1 MGAAG
6 IRLRLRRYSLSVAR
20 RRWGSAG
27 EEPGQGVRLTT
38 FAYWVLLVFA
48 GYFAVL
54 IGISVF
60 RARHMDDMSDYVLG
74 GRRMGTF
81 TSALSAASSS
91 SSGWTMLVFPA
102 LAFSA
107 GLIHLWTAA
116 SIAFGAW
123 LVWTVM
129 GKRLRRYTIAADD
142 SLTLPEFF
150 EKRFLDR
157 TGTLRTLSAV
167 ITVFFIVFYVSSGL
181 IAGAKLLEEV
191 FDIIHEEYHWLGVLI
206 TLIAIT
212 TYTFIGGFLAVS
224 RTDVFQSLVMLGGF
238 MMLPLAL
245 IVMTDDPFQGLG
257 TTGEGFWNPFTDQS
271 GDAVGI
277 VFVLSTAGWGLGA
290 LGSQRVL
297 ARLMAVDR
305 EENIPRSRNIGVS
318 WVALIFGF
326 GLLLGLVAVPT
337 LAERGL
343 LAEVTAD
350 PERVYLITSR
360 SFFHPLVA
368 GLLLT
373 AVIAAVM
380 STADSQLLL
389 ASAIATGDVPLMK
402 RLTNALQTH
411 ARVWLGRLM
420 LLVVGAIAAVLS
432 IYHPDSVFNLVSLAW
447 GGMGAAF
454 GPATILALY
463 WRRFNFW
470 GALTSILVGT
480 VVATFWWLLPLGA
493 DATAP
498 LQVLS
503 GVWDVMKAD
512 AAGLWSIQPATPGF
526 LIATPAAVLVT
537 LLTPPPDREMVD
549 LFDWV
554 TGPAAARLEE
564 IR

>member
-1 MGAAG
+1 M
-6 IRLRLRRYSLSVAR
+6 
-20 RRWGSAG
+20 
-27 EEPGQGVRLTT
+27 TT
-38 FAYWVLLVFA
+38 FAYWVLFVFIA
-48 GYFAVL
+48 YFAVL
-54 IGISVF
+54 IGISVI
-60 RARHMDDMSDYVLG
+60 RVRRMDNMSDYVLG
-74 GRRMGTF
+74 GRRMGTL

-102 LAFSA
+102 LAFAA

-129 GKRLRRYTIAADD
+129 GKRLRRYTIATDD

-157 TGTLRTLSAV
+157 TGTLRTLGAV

-191 FDIIHEEYHWLGVLI
+191 FDISHEEFHWLGVLI
-206 TLIAIT
+206 TLAAIT

-224 RTDVFQSLVMLGGF
+224 RTDVFQSLMMLGGF
-238 MMLPLAL
+238 VLLPLML
-245 IVMTDDPFQGLG
+245 IVITDNPFQGVG
-257 TTGEGFWNPFTDQS
+257 TTGEGFWNPFTDES
-271 GDAVGI
+271 GDVVGL
-277 VFVLSTAGWGLGA
+277 VFLLSTAGWGLGA
-290 LGSQRVL
+290 LGPQRVL
-297 ARLMAVDR
+297 ARLMAVER
-305 EENIPRSRNIGVS
+305 EESIPRSRNIGVS

-326 GLLLGLVAVPT
+326 GLLLGLVSVPA

-343 LAEVTAD
+343 LEEVTAD
-350 PERVYLITSR
+350 PERVYLITSTA
-360 SFFHPLVA
+360 FFHPLVA

-389 ASAIATGDVPLMK
+389 ASAIATGDVPVMK

-420 LLVVGAIAAVLS
+420 LLVVGAISAILS

-470 GALTSILVGT
+470 GALTSISVGT
-480 VVATFWWLLPLGA
+480 MVATFWWLLPLGA
-493 DATAP
+493 EASAP
-498 LQVLS
+498 LEALS
-503 GVWDVMKAD
+503 GLWDLMKAQPS
-512 AAGLWSIQPATPGF
+512 GVWSIQPATPGF

-537 LLTPPPDREMVD
+537 LLTPPPNREMTD
-549 LFDWV
+549 LFDRV
-554 TGPAAARLEE
+554 NGPVAAGAEQVR
-564 IR
+564 

>member
-1 MGAAG
+1 M
-6 IRLRLRRYSLSVAR
+6 
-20 RRWGSAG
+20 
-27 EEPGQGVRLTT
+27 TT
-38 FAYWVLLVFA
+38 FACWVLLVFVA
-48 GYFAVL
+48 YFAVL

-74 GRRMGTF
+74 GRRMGTV

-91 SSGWTMLVFPA
+91 SSGWTMLGFPA

-129 GKRLRRYTIAADD
+129 GKRLRRYTIATDD

-157 TGTLRTLSAV
+157 TGTLRTQRAV

-191 FDIIHEEYHWLGVLI
+191 FDITHEEYHWLGVII

-224 RTDVFQSLVMLGGF
+224 RTDVFQSLMMLGGF
-238 MMLPLAL
+238 VLLPLML
-245 IVMTDDPFQGLG
+245 IVMTDDPFRGLG

-326 GLLLGLVAVPT
+326 ALLLGLVAVPA

-343 LAEVTAD
+343 LEEVTAD
-350 PERVYLITSR
+350 PERVYLIAAT
-360 SFFHPLVA
+360 SFFHP
-368 GLLLT
+368 
-373 AVIAAVM
+373 
-380 STADSQLLL
+380 
-389 ASAIATGDVPLMK
+389 
-402 RLTNALQTH
+402 
-411 ARVWLGRLM
+411 W
-420 LLVVGAIAAVLS
+420 
-432 IYHPDSVFNLVSLAW
+432 W
-447 GGMGAAF
+447 
-454 GPATILALY
+454 PACC
-463 WRRFNFW
+463 
-470 GALTSILVGT
+470 
-480 VVATFWWLLPLGA
+480 
-493 DATAP
+493 
-498 LQVLS
+498 
-503 GVWDVMKAD
+503 
-512 AAGLWSIQPATPGF
+512 
-526 LIATPAAVLVT
+526 
-537 LLTPPPDREMVD
+537 
-549 LFDWV
+549 
-554 TGPAAARLEE
+554 
-564 IR
+564 

>member
-1 MGAAG
+1 M
-6 IRLRLRRYSLSVAR
+6 
-20 RRWGSAG
+20 
-27 EEPGQGVRLTT
+27 TT
-38 FAYWVLLVFA
+38 FAYWVLLVFVA
-48 GYFAVL
+48 YFAVL

-60 RARHMDDMSDYVLG
+60 RARRMDDMSDYVLG
-74 GRRMGTF
+74 GRRMGTL

-129 GKRLRRYTIAADD
+129 GKRLRRYTIATDD

-150 EKRFLDR
+150 EKRFQDR
-157 TGTLRTLSAV
+157 TGTLRTLGAV
-167 ITVFFIVFYVSSGL
+167 ITVFYVSSGL

-191 FDIIHEEYHWLGVLI
+191 FDMGHEEYHWVGVLI

-212 TYTFIGGFLAVS
+212 TYTFIGGFRAVS

-238 MMLPLAL
+238 VLLPFML

-257 TTGEGFWNPFTDQS
+257 STGEGFWNPFTDES
-271 GDAVGI
+271 GDAVGL
-277 VFVLSTAGWGLGA
+277 VFFLSTAGWGLGA

-305 EENIPRSRNIGVS
+305 EEHIPRSRNIGVS

-326 GLLLGLVAVPT
+326 GPLLGLVAVPA

-350 PERVYLITSR
+350 PERVYLITST

-411 ARVWLGRLM
+411 YRVWLGRLM
-420 LLVVGAIAAVLS
+420 LLVVGAISARSCPS
-432 IYHPDSVFNLVSLAW
+432 ITRTRSSIWYRSPGEGWARPSARQPSLPCT
-447 GGMGAAF
+447 GGASTSGARSRQSS
-454 GPATILALY
+454 PARWWPPSGGSCPWAPTPV
-463 WRRFNFW
+463 RRSRPSP
-470 GALTSILVGT
+470 ACGT
-480 VVATFWWLLPLGA
+480 
-493 DATAP
+493 
-498 LQVLS
+498 
-503 GVWDVMKAD
+503 
-512 AAGLWSIQPATPGF
+512 
-526 LIATPAAVLVT
+526 
-537 LLTPPPDREMVD
+537 R
-549 LFDWV
+549 
-554 TGPAAARLEE
+554 
-564 IR
+564 

>member
-1 MGAAG
+1 M
-6 IRLRLRRYSLSVAR
+6 
-20 RRWGSAG
+20 
-27 EEPGQGVRLTT
+27 TT
-38 FAYWVLLVFA
+38 FAYWVLLVFIA
-48 GYFAVL
+48 YFAVL
-54 IGISVF
+54 IGISVI
-60 RARHMDDMSDYVLG
+60 RVRRMDNMSDYVLG
-74 GRRMGTF
+74 GRRMGVV

-102 LAFSA
+102 LAFAA

-123 LVWTVM
+123 LVWTVL
-129 GKRLRRYTIAADD
+129 GKRLRRYTIATDD

-157 TGTLRTLSAV
+157 TGTLRALGAV

-191 FDIIHEEYHWLGVLI
+191 FDMGHEEYHWLGVLI
-206 TLIAIT
+206 TLAAIT

-224 RTDVFQSLVMLGGF
+224 RTDVFQSLMMLGGF
-238 MMLPLAL
+238 VLLPLML
-245 IVMTDDPFQGLG
+245 IVITDDPFQGLG
-257 TTGEGFWNPFTDQS
+257 TTGEGFWNPFTDES
-271 GDAVGI
+271 GDVVGL
-277 VFVLSTAGWGLGA
+277 VFLLSTAGWGLGA

-297 ARLMAVDR
+297 ARLMAVER
-305 EENIPRSRNIGVS
+305 EESIPRSRNIGVS

-326 GLLLGLVAVPT
+326 GLLLGLVSVPA

-343 LAEVTAD
+343 LDEVTAD
-350 PERVYLITSR
+350 PERVYLITSTA
-360 SFFHPLVA
+360 FFHPLVA

-420 LLVVGAIAAVLS
+420 LLVVGAISALLS

-470 GALTSILVGT
+470 GALTSISVGT

-493 DATAP
+493 EASAP
-498 LQVLS
+498 LQALS
-503 GVWDVMKAD
+503 GLWELMKAQPS
-512 AAGLWSIQPATPGF
+512 GVWSIQPATPGF

-537 LLTPPPDREMVD
+537 LLTPPPNREMTD
-549 LFDWV
+549 LFDRV
-554 TGPAAARLEE
+554 NGPAAASVEQTG
-564 IR
+564 

>member
-1 MGAAG
+1 M
-6 IRLRLRRYSLSVAR
+6 
-20 RRWGSAG
+20 
-27 EEPGQGVRLTT
+27 TT

-129 GKRLRRYTIAADD
+129 GKRLRRYTIATDD

-157 TGTLRTLSAV
+157 TGTLRTLSAL
-167 ITVFFIVFYVSSGL
+167 ITIFFIVFYVSSGL

-191 FDIIHEEYHWLGVLI
+191 FEITHEEYHWVGVLI

-224 RTDVFQSLVMLGGF
+224 RTDVFQSLMMLGDF
-238 MMLPLAL
+238 VLLPLML
-245 IVMTDDPFQGLG
+245 IVMTDAPFQGLG

-271 GDAVGI
+271 GDVVGI

-326 GLLLGLVAVPT
+326 GLLLGLVAVPA

-402 RLTNALQTH
+402 RLTQRA
-411 ARVWLGRLM
+411 
-420 LLVVGAIAAVLS
+420 
-432 IYHPDSVFNLVSLAW
+432 
-447 GGMGAAF
+447 
-454 GPATILALY
+454 
-463 WRRFNFW
+463 
-470 GALTSILVGT
+470 
-480 VVATFWWLLPLGA
+480 A
-493 DATAP
+493 DARPRLAGT
-498 LQVLS
+498 
-503 GVWDVMKAD
+503 AD
-512 AAGLWSIQPATPGF
+512 AARRRGDRGGPVHLPPRLGVQPRLARLGRHGGGVRPGNHPCPV
-526 LIATPAAVLVT
+526 LAALQLLGRAHVHPGGHGGRHLLVAPAPGRRRQCAAPGPLRRVGRDEGGCRRPLEHPAGHPR
-537 LLTPPPDREMVD
+537 LPDRD
-549 LFDWV
+549 ACGGAGHPADPAS
-554 TGPAAARLEE
+554 GPRDG
-564 IR
+564 RPV